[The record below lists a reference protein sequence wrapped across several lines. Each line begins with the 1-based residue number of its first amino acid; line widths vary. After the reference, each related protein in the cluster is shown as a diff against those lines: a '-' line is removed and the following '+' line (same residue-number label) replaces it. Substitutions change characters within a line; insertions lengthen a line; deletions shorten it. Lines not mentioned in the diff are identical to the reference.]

1 MDKKKLNKELTEI
14 YTELAHQRAL
24 LERIV
29 QELKELKESV
39 TPKTEYVHPWYE
51 VKKKELIASGNYAE

>member
-1 MDKKKLNKELTEI
+1 MKSEKIKTELTEI
-14 YTELAHQRAL
+14 YQELAHQRAL

-29 QELKELKESV
+29 QEIKELKESV

-51 VKKKELIASGNYAE
+51 VKKKELIASGNYAD

>member
-1 MDKKKLNKELTEI
+1 MKSEKIKTELTEI
-14 YTELAHQRAL
+14 YTELARQRAL

-29 QELKELKESV
+29 QDIKELKESV

-51 VKKKELIASGNYAE
+51 IKKQELIDSGNFVA

>member
-1 MDKKKLNKELTEI
+1 MKSEKIKTELTEI
-14 YTELAHQRAL
+14 YRELARQRVI
-24 LERIV
+24 LETLV
-29 QELKELKESV
+29 QEIKELKASV

>member
-1 MDKKKLNKELTEI
+1 MKSEKIKTELTEI
-14 YTELAHQRAL
+14 YQELAHQRAL

-29 QELKELKESV
+29 QEIKELKESV

-51 VKKKELIASGNYAE
+51 VKKKELIASGNYEE

>member
-1 MDKKKLNKELTEI
+1 MKSEKIKTELTEI
-14 YTELAHQRAL
+14 YQELAHQRAL

-29 QELKELKESV
+29 QDIKELKESV

-51 VKKKELIASGNYAE
+51 IKKQELIDSGNFVA

>member
-1 MDKKKLNKELTEI
+1 MKSEKIKTELTEI
-14 YTELAHQRAL
+14 YKELAYQRAL
-24 LERIV
+24 LENLM
-29 QELKELKESV
+29 QEVKELKASV